1 MLVRVFYDM
10 HLREFLV
17 DQDFCAYKTT
27 REPIDRSSK
36 LLPFYNPTSK
46 LLPFSNP
53 TSKLLHFSNPTSGIK
68 IKRSVITGTV

>member
-36 LLPFYNPTSK
+36 LLPF
-46 LLPFSNP
+46 SN
-53 TSKLLHFSNPTSGIK
+53 LTSGIK
-68 IKRSVITGTV
+68 IKRSVITGMKIKKHYSAIVFIKDSEKV

>member
-1 MLVRVFYDM
+1 MWVFCVLVRVFYDM
-10 HLREFLV
+10 HPRKFLV
-17 DQDFCAYKTT
+17 VQDFCAYKTT

-53 TSKLLHFSNPTSGIK
+53 TSGIK